1 MHPSSSHLTPR
12 NDSIVIFI
20 LEMRK
25 LKHRK
30 LIDLPVVS
38 QLGSKL
44 SEHSA
49 ARRKLASASA
59 SFLSRTQVWF
69 RAWTPLGTDLGS
81 DPGRSP
87 DEQPRR
93 PHFVL

>member
-1 MHPSSSHLTPR
+1 
-12 NDSIVIFI
+12 
-20 LEMRK
+20 MRK

-59 SFLSRTQVWF
+59 SFLPRTQVWF
-69 RAWTPLGTDLGS
+69 RAWTPLAADQ
-81 DPGRSP
+81 GRNSKGAFSA
-87 DEQPRR
+87 RR
-93 PHFVL
+93 TFEREPLALSSEGRGLTPTMT